1 MPAGMAHAKPETS
14 EVQLNGTSELM
25 DLLHIDVETDTV
37 DPKPGREDLPCSVSA
52 QW

>member
-14 EVQLNGTSELM
+14 EAQLNGTSELM
-25 DLLHIDVETDTV
+25 DLLHIDVETDAV
-37 DPKPGREDLPCSVSA
+37 DPKPGREDLPCSVST